1 MAELE
6 VIMAW
11 ESADKGAESG
21 CVERIAV
28 AWVSV
33 IWTFWD
39 LFVSTDE
46 GNGYVLA
53 VTLVK

>member
-1 MAELE
+1 
-6 VIMAW
+6 MAW
-11 ESADKGAESG
+11 ESADNGAESG

-28 AWVSV
+28 ACVSV
-33 IWTFWD
+33 IWTFWG

-46 GNGYVLA
+46 GDGYVLA